1 LAKDKWLHDFYF
13 GLVEEGQT
21 GTAKELG
28 LKRLIENNIAG
39 IDAAIINSFSIGAD
53 PTTGEVIV
61 VKPGKFGPYVKRGD
75 ENASVPDSLAPD
87 ELTLEMAL
95 RLLAMPK
102 SDEPIGELSG
112 LPVFA
117 KNGRFGPY
125 VQWGTQD
132 VPPPGFE
139 KPKMVSLFKTMV
151 LDRITMVDAEQLLT
165 LPRTLGV
172 DPTDGEPITAQNGK
186 FGPYLQKVKDYRTI
200 ENEEKLFTITL
211 EEALSIYA
219 LPKVFRRGRAA
230 SPNSGPMREFGS
242 DPASGR
248 PVVAKDGKF
257 GVYVTDGEVNAS
269 LGKGDRLEDMLPER
283 AYELLALRREKLESE
298 GGSAKNSKRA
308 PKKPKSPSGGV
319 AKKVVAK
326 KPAPKKAV
334 AKKPVKK
341 KAAAPKK
348 AATKAPAKKKAQKP
362 EE

>member
-1 LAKDKWLHDFYF
+1 
-13 GLVEEGQT
+13 
-21 GTAKELG
+21 
-28 LKRLIENNIAG
+28 
-39 IDAAIINSFSIGAD
+39 
-53 PTTGEVIV
+53 
-61 VKPGKFGPYVKRGD
+61 
-75 ENASVPDSLAPD
+75 
-87 ELTLEMAL
+87 
-95 RLLAMPK
+95 
-102 SDEPIGELSG
+102 
-112 LPVFA
+112 
-117 KNGRFGPY
+117 
-125 VQWGTQD
+125 
-132 VPPPGFE
+132 
-139 KPKMVSLFKTMV
+139 MVSLFKTMV

-172 DPTDGEPITAQNGK
+172 DPVDGEPITAQNGK

-200 ENEEKLFTITL
+200 ENEEKLLTITL
-211 EEALSIYA
+211 DEALSIYA

-230 SPNSGPMREFGS
+230 SPNSGPMREFGT

-283 AYELLALRREKLESE
+283 AYELLAVRREVMIEKGLVPGQKSP
-298 GGSAKNSKRA
+298 SKRGA
-308 PKKPKSPSGGV
+308 PKKAV
-319 AKKVVAK
+319 AKKAAAK
-326 KPAPKKAV
+326 KAPAKKTAAPKKAV

>member
-1 LAKDKWLHDFYF
+1 
-13 GLVEEGQT
+13 
-21 GTAKELG
+21 
-28 LKRLIENNIAG
+28 
-39 IDAAIINSFSIGAD
+39 
-53 PTTGEVIV
+53 
-61 VKPGKFGPYVKRGD
+61 
-75 ENASVPDSLAPD
+75 
-87 ELTLEMAL
+87 
-95 RLLAMPK
+95 
-102 SDEPIGELSG
+102 
-112 LPVFA
+112 
-117 KNGRFGPY
+117 
-125 VQWGTQD
+125 
-132 VPPPGFE
+132 
-139 KPKMVSLFKTMV
+139 MV

-283 AYELLALRREKLESE
+283 AYELLAVRREVMIEKGLVPGQKSP
-298 GGSAKNSKRA
+298 SKRGA
-308 PKKPKSPSGGV
+308 PKKAA
-319 AKKVVAK
+319 AKKTAAPKKAAAK
-326 KPAPKKAV
+326 KAAAPKKAV
-334 AKKPVKK
+334 TKKPAKK

-348 AATKAPAKKKAQKP
+348 AAAKAPAKKKAQKP